1 GRGIIITNGT
11 PWLEQRRFAL
21 HTLRNFGLGRNIIEE
36 RIMYE
41 FEIACEALNMRL
53 ETEGKSINA
62 HKNFELLI
70 GNIINRM
77 LFTDRFEKKEEEKF
91 FELKKKMD
99 EMMEN
104 FSLFDMLID
113 EWNVNWP
120 FLKQRTAHLMK
131 PLNSVL
137 DFIRGQI
144 EQRKHEIANGTHVL
158 QGEGDDFVDAFLIQ
172 MKKDHESAVPTSFD
186 EEMLSMSLLDLW
198 IAGQETTITTLEWAF
213 SYLLLNPQIRTV
225 CAAVAIPA

>member
-1 GRGIIITNGT
+1 MGSVPFGPLPLPFIGNVHQLGYKMFISKKNFVDAVRDWVEEYGPVHTFWFGPLATVNICDYPTAVDAMANVVVLGYLIYVQLEWAFALGVEDGRGIIVTNGT

-62 HKNFELLI
+62 HKNFELLDWKHHQQDAVHRSI
-70 GNIINRM
+70 R
-77 LFTDRFEKKEEEKF
+77 EEAGRKF
-91 FELKKKMD
+91 FELKRKMD

-120 FLKQRTAHLMK
+120 FLKQK
-131 PLNSVL
+131 N
-137 DFIRGQI
+137 
-144 EQRKHEIANGTHVL
+144 
-158 QGEGDDFVDAFLIQ
+158 
-172 MKKDHESAVPTSFD
+172 
-186 EEMLSMSLLDLW
+186 
-198 IAGQETTITTLEWAF
+198 
-213 SYLLLNPQIRTV
+213 
-225 CAAVAIPA
+225 